1 MLLPTLSVREQIV
14 SDIQKLREE
23 HAELVVLVGKLGVAV
38 DLPEPPPFL
47 ELFALRRDLTSTLI
61 GHLKAED
68 WALYPRLM
76 ESKDA
81 RIAATANAFSDEM
94 GGLAAAFNI
103 YSTRWSAMSITSDW
117 NGFCHESKA
126 IIDTLT
132 CRITRE
138 NRELYPLIDEIDQAA

>member
-1 MLLPTLSVREQIV
+1 MTNFVV
-14 SDIQKLREE
+14 KGMTMSDIQKLSEE
-23 HAELVVLVGKLGVAV
+23 HAELVVLVRQLAAAV
-38 DLPEPPPFL
+38 DLPSPPPIL
-47 ELFALRRDLTSTLI
+47 ELFALRRELTSTLVA
-61 GHLKAED
+61 HLKAED

-81 RIAATANAFSDEM
+81 RIAATAKAFSDEM

-126 IIDTLT
+126 IIDALT

-138 NRELYPLIDEIDQAA
+138 NRELYPLIDELDQAA